1 MLQGKKVIAVGER
14 DGISGPAIAACAKA
28 AGADVVF
35 VAPECFV
42 CTAAGAMDLQS
53 QEAILKASQTHDKA
67 DLLVLLGSPDPESAT
82 IAAETGVMGD
92 PSYAGALAGAQLG
105 LLTYHVLEEEVHADI
120 PDDVWEE
127 QIGVMADVLEA
138 DALAETVAGFRNQ
151 S

>member
-1 MLQGKKVIAVGER
+1 
-14 DGISGPAIAACAKA
+14 
-28 AGADVVF
+28 
-35 VAPECFV
+35 
-42 CTAAGAMDLQS
+42 MDLQS

-67 DLLVLLGSPDPESAT
+67 DLVVLLGSPDPESAT
-82 IAAETGVMGD
+82 IAAETVVEGD

-138 DALAETVAGFRNQ
+138 DALAETVAGFRNR